1 MSAWLALSLLGLM
14 GDPSG
19 AASAAGPAS
28 SADQRLAFA
37 KQAAGDYRFQM
48 PAGGKKVQLHSRPL
62 LRWNNRVVR
71 EDDAVL
77 FLWTDENKGP
87 PVAAAQFFLV
97 DRQWHH
103 EFQSLTADSFDADE
117 PSGRWNWTPRQAGVR
132 WQKADQAAAPGD
144 SAVQRLRQ
152 MKSIAGQF
160 TAAVDQH
167 DEFESPE
174 QLRLLATPLYRYEAA
189 AGGVLDGA
197 LFAFVQG
204 TNPEILMLVEA
215 HQSAPS
221 QTAWRYGFARMSCFS
236 LRVYR
241 DDATVWSELRSPVP
255 VTDRSSPYFFR
266 WAAQPDRSAEVVVRP
281 TAAEPKAE

>member
-1 MSAWLALSLLGLM
+1 MSAWLAFSLLALM
-14 GDPSG
+14 GDSTD
-19 AASAAGPAS
+19 AAQATRLAS

-37 KQAAGDYRFQM
+37 QQAAENYRFRL
-48 PAGGKKVQLHSRPL
+48 PAGGKRVRLQSRPL
-62 LRWNNRVVR
+62 LRWNNQVVR

-77 FLWTDENKGP
+77 FLWTEENKGR
-87 PVAAAQFFLV
+87 PVAAAQFFLA

-103 EFQSLTADSFDADE
+103 EFQSLTTDSFDADE
-117 PSGRWNWTPRQAGVR
+117 LRGSWTWKPGQAGVR
-132 WQKADQAAAPGD
+132 WQKADQSATPGD
-144 SAVQRLRQ
+144 TAAQRLRQ

-160 TAAVDQH
+160 SAAVDQH

-189 AGGVLDGA
+189 ADGVLDGA

-215 HQSAPS
+215 HQAAAS
-221 QTAWRYGFARMSCFS
+221 QTVWRSGFARMSCFS

-241 DDATVWSELRSPVP
+241 DDAMVWSEVRSPVP
-255 VTDRSSPYFFR
+255 VPDRSSPYFFR
-266 WAAQPDRSAEVVVRP
+266 WAAQPDRSADVVVRP
-281 TAAEPKAE
+281 TAAEPPK

>member
-1 MSAWLALSLLGLM
+1 MSAWLAFSLLCLM

-19 AASAAGPAS
+19 AVPAAGLAS
-28 SADQRLAFA
+28 SADERLAFA
-37 KQAAGDYRFQM
+37 KQAAENYRFRLA
-48 PAGGKKVQLHSRPL
+48 AGGRKVQLHSRPL
-62 LRWNNRVVR
+62 LRWNNQVVR

-77 FLWTDENKGP
+77 FLWTEENKGR

-103 EFQSLTADSFDADE
+103 EFQSLTANTFDADE
-117 PSGRWNWTPRQAGVR
+117 FRGSWTWTPRQAGVR
-132 WQKADQAAAPGD
+132 WQKADQAATPGD

-152 MKSIAGQF
+152 MKSIAAKF

-189 AGGVLDGA
+189 ADGVLDGA

-204 TNPEILMLVEA
+204 TNPEVLMLVEA
-215 HQSAPS
+215 HQAAPS
-221 QTAWRYGFARMSCFS
+221 QTVWRYGFARMSCFS

-241 DDATVWSELRSPVP
+241 DDTTVWSELRSPVP
-255 VTDRSSPYFFR
+255 VPDRSSPYSFR

-281 TAAEPKAE
+281 TAADRPAE

>member
-1 MSAWLALSLLGLM
+1 MSAWLAFSLLILM
-14 GDPSG
+14 GDPSD
-19 AASAAGPAS
+19 AVPIAELAS

-37 KQAAGDYRFQM
+37 KQAAENYRFRL
-48 PAGGKKVQLHSRPL
+48 PAGGKKVQLQSRPL
-62 LRWNNRVVR
+62 LRWNNQAVR

-77 FLWTDENKGP
+77 FLWTEVNKGR

-103 EFQSLTADSFDADE
+103 EFQSLTTGSFDADE
-117 PSGRWNWTPRQAGVR
+117 LRDSWTWTPRQAGFR
-132 WQKADQAAAPGD
+132 WQKADQAATPGD
-144 SAVQRLRQ
+144 SAAQRLRQ

-160 TAAVDQH
+160 SAAVDQH

-174 QLRLLATPLYRYEAA
+174 QLRLLATPLYRYEASA
-189 AGGVLDGA
+189 DGVLDGA

-204 TNPEILMLVEA
+204 TNPEVLMLVEA
-215 HQSAPS
+215 QQAASS
-221 QTAWRYGFARMSCFS
+221 QRAWRYGFARMSCFS

-241 DDATVWSELRSPVP
+241 DEATVWSELRSPVP
-255 VTDRSSPYFFR
+255 VPDRSSPYFFR

-281 TAAEPKAE
+281 TAAEPSAE